1 MPEMKV
7 LLFKTTRIRVDEN
20 GLVCL
25 NDIHRAAGFTKTQR
39 PSEWMVLPNTLRT
52 IEALLQRITRK
63 SGNWEKSD
71 YRLAY
76 RTLTGA
82 SGGTW
87 VHENLALDYAAYLS
101 PDLGIEVRE
110 VFLRYKKGD
119 TTLVPEIEAN
129 KARREDAARQ
139 EVRVMGKRVRRG
151 FTDTLKERGISQG
164 WEYAQITDVTN
175 QHILGGT
182 AKKIKME
189 RGLPATARLRDHLPI
204 GELAYTAASEA
215 LATERI
221 EDGEA
226 HGFSACRKET
236 TVAAVSIK
244 TAIESDRKNR
254 QKKLPF

>member
-1 MPEMKV
+1 
-7 LLFKTTRIRVDEN
+7 
-20 GLVCL
+20 
-25 NDIHRAAGFTKTQR
+25 
-39 PSEWMVLPNTLRT
+39 
-52 IEALLQRITRK
+52 
-63 SGNWEKSD
+63 
-71 YRLAY
+71 
-76 RTLTGA
+76 
-82 SGGTW
+82 
-87 VHENLALDYAAYLS
+87 
-101 PDLGIEVRE
+101 
-110 VFLRYKKGD
+110 
-119 TTLVPEIEAN
+119 
-129 KARREDAARQ
+129 
-139 EVRVMGKRVRRG
+139 MGKRVRRG